1 MIINFS
7 VQNFGSIKNKQ
18 TLSFDADKSD
28 KLSDY
33 YVMSVN
39 GHRLLKL
46 GLIFGAN
53 ASGKTTILKAL
64 DFLRQLVLHPIDNKT
79 SELNFEPFLFDEI
92 TANENSIIEL
102 DFVDKIRYQYYIEFN
117 KSAIVSEELY
127 RYVGSSKRKSKV
139 FSRTTDVDM
148 QFAKIKIGDGIKI
161 EKKQVA
167 ALETNTLWNNTVLGG
182 YLKTNIQFEDLQNTV
197 NWFRN
202 YLRPIIMPNSN
213 LEEFVTDGLH
223 DNNID
228 KEAVVDLLKRA
239 DLYISDI
246 RTKKIETEI
255 PDELIDILKNIQ
267 AQKSDKAQIDKKVS
281 VSLVEF
287 EHTVN
292 DKKFYLLLE
301 QESAGTRRY
310 YSFAGLLVNIISES
324 GVLLIDEMESSLH
337 PDLFEHFLLMFL
349 KNSNGSQI
357 IATTHFREFL
367 NDRSLYR
374 DDVIWFTNK
383 DNDCATELYSLADFD
398 SSVIRDSSNILNA
411 YKSGRL
417 GATPNTGDLYIEKD

>member
-7 VQNFGSIKNKQ
+7 VQNFGSIKDKQ
-18 TLSFDADKSD
+18 TLSFEANKSD

-33 YVMSVN
+33 YVMSIN

-53 ASGKTTILKAL
+53 ASGKTTILRAL
-64 DFLRQLVLHPIDNKT
+64 DFLGHLVLNPIDNKT
-79 SELNFEPFLFDEI
+79 SELEFEPFLFDDI
-92 TANENSIIEL
+92 TSNENSIIEL
-102 DFVDKIRYQYYIEFN
+102 DFVDKIRYQYRVEFN
-117 KSAIVSEELY
+117 KNAIVSEDLH
-127 RYVGSSKRKSKV
+127 RYAINSKRKSKV
-139 FSRTTDVDM
+139 FSRSTDMDM
-148 QFAKIKIGDGIKI
+148 QFAKIAIGDSIKI
-161 EKKQVA
+161 EKKQVT

-182 YLKTNIQFEDLQNTV
+182 YLKTNIQFEDLQNIV
-197 NWFRN
+197 NWFSTC
-202 YLRPIIMPNSN
+202 LRPIIMPNSN
-213 LEEFVTDGLH
+213 LEEFVTNGLY
-223 DNNID
+223 DKNID

-255 PDELIDILKNIQ
+255 PDDLFDMFKNLQ
-267 AQKSDKAQIDKKVS
+267 AQRNEKTQIDKKVS

-292 DKKFYLLLE
+292 DKKYYLLLD

-310 YSFAGLLVNIISES
+310 YSFAGLLVDIINDS

-337 PDLFEHFLLMFL
+337 PDLFEHFILMFL
-349 KNSNGSQI
+349 KNSDRSQL
-357 IATTHFREFL
+357 IASTHFREFL

-383 DNDCATELYSLADFD
+383 DAECATELYSLADFD

>member
-197 NWFRN
+197 NWFSN
-202 YLRPIIMPNSN
+202 YLRPTIMPNSN

>member
-18 TLSFDADKSD
+18 TLSFEADKSD

>member
-18 TLSFDADKSD
+18 TLSFEADKSD

-197 NWFRN
+197 NWFSN
-202 YLRPIIMPNSN
+202 YLRPTIMPNSN

>member
-197 NWFRN
+197 NWFSN

>member
-18 TLSFDADKSD
+18 TLSFEADKSD

-197 NWFRN
+197 NWFSN